1 MIISI
6 NEQKAFDKSQYL
18 FMIKALNKIR
28 MEGTYLNIIKDTY
41 DKPVANIT
49 LRGEKNEATSSKV
62 RKETFFPLLLNIVLY

>member
-41 DKPVANIT
+41 DKHIANII
-49 LRGEKNEATSSKV
+49 LNGE
-62 RKETFFPLLLNIVLY
+62 